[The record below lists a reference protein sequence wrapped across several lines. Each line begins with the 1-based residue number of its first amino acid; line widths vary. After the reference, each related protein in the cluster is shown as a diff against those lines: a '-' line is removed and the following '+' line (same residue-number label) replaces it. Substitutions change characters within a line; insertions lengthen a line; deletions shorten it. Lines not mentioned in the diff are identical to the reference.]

1 LSIVNGL
8 SSVEALHDKVN
19 DTSTDGMLPCLPHE
33 LLALKPCNV
42 IQLVLKF
49 HDRLSVSLTQN
60 SIDLIVDQ
68 HKKLLNAVNKEPRLQ
83 TALARHNEQTDFN
96 DA

>member
-1 LSIVNGL
+1 L
-8 SSVEALHDKVN
+8 SSVEALHDEVN
-19 DTSTDGMLPCLPHE
+19 DANTNGMPRLPHE
-33 LLALKPCNV
+33 LLALKPHDV

-68 HKKLLNAVNKEPRLQ
+68 HKKLLNAVSKEPRIQ
-83 TALARHNEQTDFN
+83 TALARHSEQTDFN